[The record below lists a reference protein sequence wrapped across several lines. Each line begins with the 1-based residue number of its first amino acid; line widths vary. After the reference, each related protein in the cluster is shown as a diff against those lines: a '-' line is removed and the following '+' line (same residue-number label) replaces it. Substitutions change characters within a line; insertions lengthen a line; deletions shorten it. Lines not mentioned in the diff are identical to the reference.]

1 VLTGRRKLLRAA
13 GVAGVGLCSG
23 LEHLAALPWAR
34 PAAPQNV
41 KQPEGSRMLG
51 LVPFSGEARVSM
63 GEAFG
68 AELDGRLYTDLATL
82 APEKPLTP
90 SEQFYIRTRAS
101 SLLKDGNG
109 WKVRIGGQLAEPFD
123 LAMEQLRAL
132 AKPMG
137 RHLMECAGNAR
148 NVHFGMMSVADWSGV
163 SIAAIVER
171 ANRTDEAERVLI
183 AGFDTYAAP
192 SASSV
197 PGASWSFAIADLEKA
212 GAFLATEM
220 NGQILR
226 RDHGAP
232 VRLVV
237 PGWYGCTCIK
247 WVNEISFTGGEV
259 EATSQMQEY
268 ATRAMQKGVPKLARD
283 FQPAILEHAAMPVRI
298 EQWAVQEK
306 VEYHVVGIL
315 WGGLRAVE
323 KLKIRFNPEEEY
335 VDVTEIAEGS
345 NETWRF
351 WRYIWKPQKTGSYLI
366 RLRVAEP
373 AVVARRLDSGYYMR
387 SVEITEV

>member
-1 VLTGRRKLLRAA
+1 MKRREVLTGRRKLLRDA
-13 GVAGVGLCSG
+13 GVAGVGLWCG
-23 LEHLAALPWAR
+23 LAELADLAWANAEKTAVGR
-34 PAAPQNV
+34 L
-41 KQPEGSRMLG
+41 LG
-51 LVPFSGEARVSM
+51 VVPFSGEPRVPM

-82 APEKPLTP
+82 NPDKRVTP

-101 SLLKDGNG
+101 RLLKEEAG
-109 WKVRIGGQLAEPFD
+109 WAVKVGGQVAEPFD
-123 LAMEQLRAL
+123 LATEQLRAL

-148 NVHFGMMSVADWSGV
+148 SVHFGMMSVADWNGV
-163 SIAAIVER
+163 PVEEIVEP
-171 ANRTDEAERVLI
+171 AKPGTHAERVLI

-197 PGASWSFAIADLEKA
+197 PGASWSFTLADLEKA

-220 NGQILR
+220 NGQPLT

-247 WVNEISFTGGEV
+247 WVNEISFTSQDA

-268 ATRAMQKGVPKLARD
+268 AARTMQSGVPKLARD
-283 FQPAILEHAAMPVRI
+283 FRPAILEPAATPVRI
-298 EQWAVQEK
+298 EQWAVQEQL
-306 VEYHVVGIL
+306 EYHVVGIL
-315 WGGLRAVE
+315 WGGSTAVK
-323 KLKIRFNPEEEY
+323 KLQIRFNPEEEY
-335 VDVTEIAEGS
+335 VDVSELADGS

-351 WRYIWKPQKTGSYLI
+351 WRHLWRPQKTGSYLI
-366 RLRVAEP
+366 RLRAAEP
-373 AVVARRLDSGYYMR
+373 AVIARRLDSGYYMR